1 MRSIKGMTMSHF
13 DAMRLLDK
21 VKEGVPY
28 PVRLI
33 TEALILTGDLDE

>member
-1 MRSIKGMTMSHF
+1 MSHYQ
-13 DAMRLLDK
+13 AMRLLDR

>member
-1 MRSIKGMTMSHF
+1 LTDINGKQMSHYE
-13 DAMRLLDK
+13 AMRLLDK

-33 TEALILTGDLDE
+33 SEALILTGDLDE

>member
-1 MRSIKGMTMSHF
+1 MSHYE
-13 DAMRLLDK
+13 AMRLLDK